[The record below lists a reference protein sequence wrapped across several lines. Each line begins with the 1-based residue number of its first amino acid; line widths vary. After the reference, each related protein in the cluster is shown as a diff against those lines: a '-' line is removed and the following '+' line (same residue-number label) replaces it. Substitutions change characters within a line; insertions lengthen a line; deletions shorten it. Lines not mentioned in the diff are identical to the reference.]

1 LPLLANKASAR
12 HGPSP
17 EGHAIIAAMRSRS
30 WCLLLLPALGC
41 APREPPNWAD
51 GGAPLAIA
59 PARWERSNGD
69 VVEITADGKVLEDG
83 DLVYAVDR
91 AGRVVDE
98 DYEPVAILLPDGHV
112 VGTDSVLLGRIGV
125 SNGSPPHGGTAWFSI
140 LPDGNLVLFDSE
152 GDRSYDGVW
161 RNCDGAARRACAL
174 VTQIFALR
182 RYEPYRRPGPSF
194 GVGVGVGVIY

>member
-1 LPLLANKASAR
+1 MLAAMENPLPWLLALCVA
-12 HGPSP
+12 
-17 EGHAIIAAMRSRS
+17 
-30 WCLLLLPALGC
+30 GC
-41 APREPPNWAD
+41 APGEPPHWAE

-83 DLVYAVDR
+83 DLVYAIDR

-112 VGTDSVLLGRIGV
+112 VGSDRVLLGRIGV
-125 SNGSPPHGGTAWFSI
+125 SNGSPPNDGTAWFSI
-140 LPDGNLVLFDSE
+140 LPDGNLVLFDSD

-161 RNCDGAARRACAL
+161 KNCDGAARRACTL

-182 RYEPYRRPGPSF
+182 RYQPYRQSGPSF
-194 GVGVGVGVIY
+194 GIGVGVGVVY